1 MASSSPPRTI
11 RLLAGDIGGT
21 NARLVSYSAPLDA
34 DFGDVKSL
42 HQHSIIL
49 HKNYKNADF
58 LSFSD
63 VLAEFLAEPANAG
76 GPFDACCF
84 AVAGPVV
91 NNQINFTNRDG
102 WIIDRTTIMTDF
114 GIRDVQLVNDF
125 AASGYGLLALGPEEV
140 ITLQEGKP
148 RPDAPIALIGAGTGL
163 GECFL
168 SPPASAD
175 DIPRAHAS
183 EGGHVEFAP
192 RSMLEEELLR
202 HLQDTLGPHLAGDK
216 SRVVRNGAAPD
227 SPPLADAVR
236 LTRERISVERVV
248 SGQGA
253 ANIYEFLRQRHPEM
267 VDERID
273 AEYNATRER
282 GRLIGKRQYNYPLF
296 RSALEIMFGIYG
308 SEAGNVAL
316 KYLPYGGLYVA
327 GGIAPKN
334 VELMQAGDALFME
347 RFREKGRMS
356 SIMQDIPVHVV
367 MKEDLGLRGAHIVA
381 SRLVWK
387 MRRVGEM
394 GRQLVGKEA
403 PALTTHFG
411 REAGLRRCAEYSLSA
426 AIADYPLPYAAI
438 VAATAT
444 ATASMIV
451 LGAVLLRVQR

>member
-1 MASSSPPRTI
+1 MAKDSPRPV

-21 NARLVSYSAPLDA
+21 NARLVSYSAPADA
-34 DFGDVKSL
+34 DFGDVKGLSK
-42 HQHSIIL
+42 HEIIL
-49 HKNYKNADF
+49 HKNYKNEDF
-58 LSFSD
+58 LSFSA
-63 VLAEFLAEPANAG
+63 VLVEFLAEPLNAG
-76 GPFDACCF
+76 PPFDACCF

-114 GIRDVQLVNDF
+114 GIKDVQLVNDF

-163 GECFL
+163 GECYL
-168 SPPASAD
+168 SPPTVD
-175 DIPRAHAS
+175 GDIPSSHPS

-192 RSMLEEELLR
+192 RSMVEEELLR
-202 HLQDTLGPHLAGDK
+202 HLQDTLGPSIGGDK

-227 SPPLADAVR
+227 APPLPDAVR
-236 LTRERISVERVV
+236 LVRERISVERVV
-248 SGQGA
+248 SGQGM
-253 ANIYEFLRQRHPEM
+253 ANIYEFLRTRHPDQ
-267 VDERID
+267 VDARID
-273 AEYNATRER
+273 AEYNETNER

-334 VELMQAGDALFME
+334 VELMQGADALFME

-356 SIMQDIPVHVV
+356 SIMGDIPVHVV

-387 MRRVGEM
+387 MQKADSGMEKGAGGKGRR
-394 GRQLVGKEA
+394 GKA
-403 PALTTHFG
+403 VDYWRDGGF
-411 REAGLRRCAEYSLSA
+411 RRRSEYSLSA

-438 VAATAT
+438 VGATAT

-451 LGAVLLRVQR
+451 LGAVFLRSQR